1 MRGMLKYAALIVL
14 TGIAVY
20 WVTRSFDT
28 ARVNGPKVLF
38 IGDSVVGGKAD
49 ETSKRGMLG
58 RLPDVLPGAR
68 VEGISLPGA
77 TTAGLRTYLE
87 HQLDPHR
94 RTELKEHLRNAD
106 IVVLSAGLNDFWA
119 QTGPRRT
126 VTTLRLM
133 AKMIACASQHENG
146 RRPHITLATLIP
158 TTLPA
163 QQNWSNGVNT
173 LLLGIPPSLSGT
185 GPTFHE
191 MPTIL
196 LADDG
201 LHPSGEGYDWLTLRS
216 SETISRLMGS
226 PLPGAVDCS
235 TLEKSM
241 KSSPSYDGFP
251 KQGKRLTRRR
261 PAKPVS
267 PEARPAVQTQSVP
280 KNVGVAYF
288 SILSPKF
295 PCAQALSVFE
305 TGAEPA
311 LATLWGTFGKDT
323 SCLAQWFKK
332 APEKRHILE
341 IHPWNGPCIR
351 NKRCEPHEIGAGL
364 SAKEFN
370 RKVEQGD
377 EELIRA
383 ITERIREIKAS
394 VEKFARTSDE
404 LILST
409 GLEDNYSPAVFEKI
423 LRLVKENW
431 PYKIVRNPV
440 GDLKKRG
447 YAGADYIEL
456 HGHKPAFDPNDPCI
470 ANLDGTDIN
479 FPHRPGT
486 DPEPISWSEARTY
499 VERYSKQ
506 CRLTFVWSGA
516 WQGLFGKIFQ
526 PPSARSFKVE
536 EADVARVKELLHQN
550 RSG

>member
-1 MRGMLKYAALIVL
+1 MLRSAVLVLLAGTAA
-14 TGIAVY
+14 Y
-20 WVTRSFDT
+20 WAAKSFDPVL
-28 ARVNGPKVLF
+28 ANGPKVLF

-49 ETSKRGMLG
+49 ETTKRGMLG

-77 TTAGLRTYLE
+77 TTAGLRAYLE
-87 HQLDPHR
+87 HQLHPHR
-94 RTELKEHLRNAD
+94 RTELKDHLRDAD

-126 VTTLRLM
+126 VATLRSM
-133 AKMIACASQHENG
+133 AKMIACASQHANG

-163 QQNWSNGVNT
+163 QQNWANAVNR
-173 LLLGIPPSLSGT
+173 LLLGLPPSLSVT
-185 GPTFHE
+185 GPKFHE
-191 MPTIL
+191 MQPAL

-201 LHPSGEGYDWLTLRS
+201 LHPSGRGYDWLTLRS
-216 SETISRLMGS
+216 GETVSRLMNS

-235 TLEKSM
+235 ALES
-241 KSSPSYDGFP
+241 SANTSPSHDGFP
-251 KQGKRLTRRR
+251 SQDKRRKSRR
-261 PAKPVS
+261 PTKPASIEAS
-267 PEARPAVQTQSVP
+267 PAAHTQSTA

-288 SILSPKF
+288 SILSPDF

-323 SCLAQWFKK
+323 SCLSQWFET
-332 APEKRHILE
+332 APTKRHILE

-351 NKRCEPHEIGAGL
+351 NKRCEPHELGAGL
-364 SAKEFN
+364 SIKEFN

-377 EELIRA
+377 QELIRA
-383 ITERIREIKAS
+383 ITERIREIKTS
-394 VEKFARTSDE
+394 VEKLARPSDE

-409 GLEDNYSPAVFEKI
+409 GLEDNYSPAAFEKI

-447 YAGADYIEL
+447 YNGADYIEL
-456 HGHKPAFDPNDPCI
+456 HGHKPAFGPNDPCI

-486 DPEPISWSEARTY
+486 DPKPISWQETREY

-516 WQGLFGKIFQ
+516 WQGLFGKSFQ

-536 EADVARVKELLHQN
+536 EADVTRIKELL
-550 RSG
+550 GGL